1 MPLWI
6 GDRLNREWNVR
17 VRHAL
22 YRKDGTWY
30 HVLTHFP
37 AAFFDKNGYVK
48 FNNEQDYQKYIRTYA
63 NGINEVSLPQGI
75 SSHPGY
81 IKVLK

>member
-1 MPLWI
+1 MPEWI
-6 GDRLNREWNVR
+6 GDRLNQEWNVR

-37 AAFFDKNGYVK
+37 AAFFDENGYVK
-48 FNNEQDYQKYIRTYA
+48 FNNVEDYQKYIQKYA

-75 SSHPGY
+75 SSLPGY
-81 IKVLK
+81 TKVLE